1 MIIHYLKTVLRNLSK
16 TKLYSSINI
25 LGLAVGL
32 AATLLLAK
40 YVGFNLTFD
49 NFHVN
54 KDRIF
59 LVQQKE
65 LKDGLH
71 GLEQS
76 NTYWGV
82 ANMAVDLYPEVRMAT
97 HFTSNVEMLV
107 MGTTKEGESISF
119 NENRICTVDTSF
131 FSIFTFSAISGSI
144 ETALATPDAIVMTS
158 SAAKKYFGDSDPI
171 GQILTARVSWGAQR
185 AHKVTCVIPDVPD
198 NSTLQ
203 FDFLICAG
211 TGPPTEAYWSDPSY
225 ATYLLLSEAAN
236 QDALS
241 EKMSRDIG
249 KNEIL
254 TSKGKNIDFSL
265 KRLSDTTLT
274 PNDNM
279 LAMTG
284 IFIFIISWIN
294 FINLSIG
301 SAQARSKETGV
312 RKVIGAS
319 PKQLIIQFAFECVLI
334 NGFALLLAVL
344 IFALARPLLLDF
356 SDNKVLP
363 LLNDPTPVNGLFAA
377 LFIVGALASSAYP
390 ALVMSSLNPINSL
403 KGRLTQGRYSLAF
416 RKTLVIAQLTI
427 STVAAIGVFIVS
439 DQLDFFLRHDLKI
452 NLDHVV
458 AIKAPKD
465 LTEGKME
472 RLTSFKN
479 EAMNLAMVENVASCT
494 TTPGDDYRHE
504 VNFGLTTSKD
514 RHLFYLNDVDANF
527 LPLYGIV
534 FLSGENYKVDKP
546 GKNRD
551 GIILNKAAVNA
562 LGLVNMED
570 AIGQTVMD
578 TENNNTY
585 EIIGVVDDYHQIS
598 LKYQIKPQAFRF
610 NRNRGDIS
618 VKIHAQ
624 NYATL
629 GDLHNCIAS
638 LNRLWDRIYPDQ
650 SFEYRFLDSRFNDQ
664 YHTEFSFRKLFAWFT
679 GLSLIIACLGLF
691 GLSLFI
697 SLKRKKEVG
706 VRKVFG
712 ASSLTILV
720 LFTKDYLKQMLIS
733 IVLGAPIAYF
743 IMKAWLEGFSFKTP
757 INAGS
762 FLVPCL
768 FLLIVSILTTAYQTV
783 RASLANPTKTLKQE

>member
-1 MIIHYLKTVLRNLSK
+1 MLIHYLKTVLRNLYR
-16 TKLYSSINI
+16 TRLYSSINI
-25 LGLAVGL
+25 VGLAVGI

-65 LKDGLH
+65 SKGGLQ
-71 GLEQS
+71 GSAQP

-82 ANMAVDLYPEVRMAT
+82 AKMAVDLYPEVSMAT
-97 HFTSNVEMLV
+97 HFTPNVEMLV
-107 MGTTKEGESISF
+107 MATTNKGEPISF

-131 FSIFTFSAISGSI
+131 FSIFSFSAIAGGI
-144 ETALATPDAIVMTS
+144 ETALATPDAMVLTRS
-158 SAAKKYFGDSDPI
+158 TAKKYFGDSDPI
-171 GQILTARVSWGAQR
+171 GQIITTRVSWGAQTI
-185 AHKVTCVIPDVPD
+185 HKVTCVIPDVPV

-225 ATYLLLSEAAN
+225 ATYLLLGEAAD

-249 KNEIL
+249 QNQVV
-254 TSKGKNIDFSL
+254 TSEGKKIDFSL
-265 KRLSDTTLT
+265 KRLSDTSLS

-284 IFIFIISWIN
+284 IFILIISWIN

-312 RKVIGAS
+312 RKVIGATR
-319 PKQLIIQFAFECVLI
+319 KQVITQFVFECVLI
-334 NGFALLLAVL
+334 NGFALLFAML
-344 IFALARPLLLDF
+344 IFVLARPLLMDF
-356 SDNKVLP
+356 SNNKVLP
-363 LLNDPTPVNGLFAA
+363 LFGDTTPINWLFATV
-377 LFIVGALASSAYP
+377 FITGALASSAYP

-403 KGRLTQGRYSLAF
+403 KGKLTQGRYSLTF
-416 RKTLVIAQLTI
+416 RKTLVIAQFTI
-427 STVAAIGVFIVS
+427 SIVAAIGVFIVS

-452 NLDHVV
+452 RLDHII

-465 LTEGKME
+465 LSEGKME
-472 RLTSFKN
+472 RLNSFKN
-479 EAMNLAMVENVASCT
+479 EAMDLAMVENVASCT
-494 TTPGDDYRHE
+494 TTPGEDYRHE

-514 RHLFYLNDVDANF
+514 RHLFYMNDVDANF
-527 LPLYGIV
+527 LPLYGIQ
-534 FLSGENYKVDKP
+534 FLAGENYKVDRP
-546 GKNRD
+546 GKNRG

-570 AIGQTVMD
+570 AIGQTV
-578 TENNNTY
+578 TETEDNNTY

-618 VKIHAQ
+618 VKIQAQ
-624 NYATL
+624 NHASFD
-629 GDLHNCIAS
+629 DLQQCIAS
-638 LNRLWDRIYPDQ
+638 LKKLWDRIYPDQ
-650 SFEYRFLDSRFNDQ
+650 SFEYHFLDARFNDQ
-664 YHTEFSFRKLFAWFT
+664 YHAEFAFRKLFAWFT
-679 GLSLIIACLGLF
+679 GMSLIIACLGLF

-733 IVLGAPIAYF
+733 IVLGTPIAYF
-743 IMKAWLEGFSFKTP
+743 IMKAWLESFSFKTT
-757 INAGS
+757 INGAS

-768 FLLIVSILTTAYQTV
+768 FLVIVSMLTTACQTI
-783 RASLANPTKTLKQE
+783 RASLANPAKTLKEE